1 MKKYLIALSALAFA
15 TTSCYEKLNIAPPNA
30 ITNEQVQELLK
41 TADDETIETILGA
54 IANTLKPEMYGS
66 GYNFR
71 YSGNLDG
78 TWSGQFIARLSCG
91 NDIVEGNWQNPGD
104 DYYNGENITGET
116 NANNPSWWHRAFRMT
131 TTANK
136 AATMINEELI
146 AENPSNLLKKYL
158 GEIYVI
164 RAFGYLYAQE
174 TFGTNS
180 LGMPIYTKYDIS
192 QPAVARASAKE
203 TLDSVIRWA
212 TRADALFEAAG
223 VGFKATPASD
233 LTRGLTNYVIA
244 RAALLAV
251 EAEGA
256 NASTYFATAS
266 AACDKMLGAGASLM
280 TEEQY
285 VQKQSGVTTIEGAD
299 YPVWK
304 AATSGFMNFELN
316 PEALY
321 GFGWQYGGGGQIVTY
336 ANTWGGS
343 YRIDDRLYD
352 KIDPNDYR
360 KDNFHVDRP
369 ADFPTISYAGASS
382 FIDGGTSEVPTY
394 WTSKF
399 TNNVGLGGEVGNSN
413 VTVRNRVDYAFI
425 RLSEIYLMKA
435 EIQARTGD
443 EGGAK
448 NTLNTLLN
456 ARTKAGATPLTC
468 DNYQGM
474 SGLSALQMVQL
485 QSRIE
490 LWGEYGRLFD
500 VRRLGQGIDR
510 RTDDGFSEECISMMN
525 RRNVNIT
532 KADTYDWVLTIPKA
546 ELDANPNINEE
557 DQNP

>member
-343 YRIDDRLYD
+343 YRIDDRLYN